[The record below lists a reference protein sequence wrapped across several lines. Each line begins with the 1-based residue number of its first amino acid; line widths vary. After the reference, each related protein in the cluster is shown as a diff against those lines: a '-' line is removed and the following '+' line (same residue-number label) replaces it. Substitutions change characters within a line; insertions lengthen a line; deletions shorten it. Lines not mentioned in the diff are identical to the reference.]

1 MRTKKR
7 LHHYLPWSNGKSLTI
22 FAFLILIAVGAFF
35 RLYRIED
42 FITFLGDQGRDAIVM
57 KRIVTGED
65 FPGIGPRSSIGD
77 LFLGPFYFY
86 IMAPFLWMFNFNPVG
101 PAIGVAVM
109 SIAAIGASFVIIKRE
124 WSAISAFI
132 FLSFVTFSYTL
143 ISYSRFSWNPNLLP
157 FFSFFTIFFA
167 YMMLKTEKLRYGFL
181 FGIFLGASLQLH
193 YLMLLTLPGI
203 ALVFGY
209 YLFRNS
215 DKSKVMVSGLGAA
228 LVGFAGIYAPMIL
241 FELKNNFLNVRGLLS
256 IFGEKELASGEKSV
270 LQRFLESNDAI
281 AQHIFQTELPIWVG
295 TALLIALI
303 FYLWTVFKKQKGDY
317 FIGLLGAS
325 VLSFLLLFSIIDTQ
339 RYAHYFMPIYFMI
352 FALIAST
359 FTYFQNKY
367 RALVITIVM
376 FIFFIFWN
384 TQKYSFFTA
393 EANQQTKRAE
403 SIARKINEA
412 SNKKPYYLLSIPL
425 SNTNDHI
432 RYYLEIM
439 GNRPLSA
446 ESTAPAEELFVL
458 CYEPNPEVCNVTEDP
473 QYQAVIFGDRKIDQK
488 IDHPPE
494 VTIYKLIHA
503 K

>member
-1 MRTKKR
+1 MSTKKR
-7 LHHYLPWSNGKSLTI
+7 LQHYLPWSNGKNLTI

-57 KRIVTGED
+57 KRIATGED

-86 IMAPFLWMFNFNPVG
+86 IMAPFLGLFNFNPVG

-109 SIAAIGASFVIIKRE
+109 SITAIGASFFIIKRE

-132 FLSFVTFSYTL
+132 FLSFVTFSYAL

-167 YMMLKTEKLRYGFL
+167 YQMLKTKKLRYGFL

-193 YLMLLTLPGI
+193 YLMLLTLPGV

-209 YLFRNS
+209 YLFRNN
-215 DKSKVMVSGLGAA
+215 DAWKAMVSCLGAA
-228 LVGFAGIYAPMIL
+228 LAGFGGIYAPMIL
-241 FELKNNFLNVRGLLS
+241 FELKNNFLNLRGLLS
-256 IFGEKELASGEKSV
+256 IFGEKEFASEEKNI

-295 TALLIALI
+295 TALLIAFI

-325 VLSFLLLFSIIDTQ
+325 VLSFLLLFSIVDTQ
-339 RYAHYFMPIYFMI
+339 RYVHYFMPIYFMV

-367 RALVITIVM
+367 RALGITIVV

-384 TQKYSFFTA
+384 TQKYTFFTA

-403 SIARKINEA
+403 SIASKINEA

-446 ESTAPAEELFVL
+446 ESTDPAEELFVL

-473 QYQAVIFGDRKIDQK
+473 QYQAVIFGDRKIEQK
-488 IDHPPE
+488 IEHPPE